1 MLEPRAM
8 KTSNDD
14 IVLRIELW
22 DDNAWKDEMIAHSH
36 VSVLPAMQRHGKG
49 AEAELQLTTPGD
61 DAASA
66 TLLVKLKFEA

>member
-1 MLEPRAM
+1 
-8 KTSNDD
+8 
-14 IVLRIELW
+14 V
-22 DDNAWKDEMIAHSH
+22 
-36 VSVLPAMQRHGKG
+36 PAG